1 MIITIIEF
9 ISRFTFSISD
19 FTGSRHAKIQT
30 ITSIYRRQPSTY
42 HKSRPLIFSVM
53 YVRPLYDTWLVK
65 VWCSHSIAK
74 YSREEDLPSVC
85 DPWPDFYLQASPVWL
100 QATAPVSGQASCR
113 SLCQIHTFLW
123 MDNGNFGIV
132 RLAIPS
138 TIIDVFARAVKVKT
152 DGNLVID
159 VDEYRFGEALL
170 VSLKK

>member
-1 MIITIIEF
+1 
-9 ISRFTFSISD
+9 
-19 FTGSRHAKIQT
+19 
-30 ITSIYRRQPSTY
+30 
-42 HKSRPLIFSVM
+42 
-53 YVRPLYDTWLVK
+53 
-65 VWCSHSIAK
+65 
-74 YSREEDLPSVC
+74 
-85 DPWPDFYLQASPVWL
+85 
-100 QATAPVSGQASCR
+100 
-113 SLCQIHTFLW
+113 